1 MRQNGEVFM
10 SVEVLAVIIA
20 AASLF
25 VGLGGGLFAG
35 FAWMLRRMDER
46 FAQAETSINERF
58 NNVDEKF
65 DKVDEKFDKVDK
77 KFDRVDEKF
86 DKVYAMFDRVHDELH
101 DLRTELTEVKI
112 SVARLE
118 GPSPRLIWPRS

>member
-1 MRQNGEVFM
+1 MRQNGDVFM

-25 VGLGGGLFAG
+25 VALGGGLFAG

-58 NNVDEKF
+58 NN
-65 DKVDEKFDKVDK
+65 VDEKFDKVDK

>member
-1 MRQNGEVFM
+1 MRQNGDVFM

-25 VGLGGGLFAG
+25 VALGGGLFAG

-65 DKVDEKFDKVDK
+65 DKVDEKFDKV
-77 KFDRVDEKF
+77 
-86 DKVYAMFDRVHDELH
+86 YAMFDRVHDELH